1 MKRPKQPVMLACY
14 EDTESLLRYINL
26 IKTRVMDKTNVK
38 KPHAS
43 NTGHCN
49 SDKSHHNTKDSKDC
63 NKK

>member
-1 MKRPKQPVMLACY
+1 
-14 EDTESLLRYINL
+14 
-26 IKTRVMDKTNVK
+26 MDKTNAK

-49 SDKSHHNTKDSKDC
+49 SDKSQHNTKDNKDC